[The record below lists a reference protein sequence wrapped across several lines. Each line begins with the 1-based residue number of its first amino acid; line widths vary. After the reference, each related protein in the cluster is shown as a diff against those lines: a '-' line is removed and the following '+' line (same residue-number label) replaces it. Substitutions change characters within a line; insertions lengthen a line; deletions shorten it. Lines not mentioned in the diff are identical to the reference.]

1 MTDHQPP
8 SSIGFAAG
16 LLGEEAVRMDVLAHG
31 PGWVAINKPA
41 GIAFE
46 EHPWQ
51 NGAATILGQLRTQLE
66 AGKPEMVRLG
76 LAEPAAVF
84 GPEPESSG
92 IAILADRAT
101 TMAAWREA
109 LGSGAFSFDY
119 EFIARTEDAPED
131 PGLCD
136 LPVGMDD
143 SQGRAFVSH
152 RNGKH
157 AETRFMPG
165 RACGRWR
172 IWTAQSPFPRR
183 DQIRIHA
190 SECGIRIAGELKYGR
205 TGRVTLTDTTIKG
218 RLNKGEDKPLH
229 RGLLLRLS
237 RVSGKLDGKKFEVI
251 SPRPDDFATV
261 VKRLSKGI

>member
-1 MTDHQPP
+1 MSDQPP
-8 SSIGFAAG
+8 ASIGFAAG
-16 LLGEEAVRMDVLAHG
+16 LLGEEAYRMAVLAHG
-31 PGWVAINKPA
+31 PGWVALDKPSGVA
-41 GIAFE
+41 LE

-51 NGAATILGQLRTQLE
+51 KGAPTLLGQLRAQLE

-84 GPEPESSG
+84 G
-92 IAILADRAT
+92 IAIIADRASA
-101 TMAAWREA
+101 MADWREA
-109 LGSGAFSFDY
+109 LGSGAFRFDY

-131 PGLCD
+131 AGICD

-143 SQGRAFVSH
+143 AQERAFVSH

-157 AETRFMPG
+157 AQTRFEPG

-172 IWTAQSPFPRR
+172 IWTAHTPFPRR
-183 DQIRIHA
+183 DQVRIHA
-190 SECGIRIAGELKYGR
+190 TECGIRIAGELKYGR
-205 TGRVTLTDTTIKG
+205 SGRVTLTDTTPKG

-229 RGLLLRLS
+229 RGLLLRVA
-237 RVSGKLDGKKFEVI
+237 RVAGKVAGKEFEI
-251 SPRPDDFATV
+251 IGPRPDDFATV